1 MKSRYFLYIFI
12 VVLFSEIGCAPKMV
26 VYDGTRMP
34 SERAIDIIKQ
44 KAQEQMEVKNY
55 EGAMRLYSSI
65 ANIDNKSD
73 QAPAGILKA
82 GNIALGIKSYR
93 QASSYY
99 NEVAID
105 YPGTDY
111 ATDAKMGLGII
122 NMRESGYASAID
134 VFKSIIPD
142 TSDNKRGRVYFLLGE
157 SYYKAGMYKDSF
169 DALAHSLELLS
180 TDQEKELSKLL
191 LQKVTNEKLTDT
203 DIQQLLNNHYNIYE
217 ESILRLKLA
226 QDLFVSNDYKGALA
240 LVNAIMTSGIA
251 SPDIMNKAV
260 SLKNEILSITQV
272 NMNDIGCV
280 LPLTGDFTSYGKQ
293 VLNGIE
299 LALGVFSTT
308 TSPYKLFI
316 KDSKGIPELA
326 VKQAEELVKDDHVAA
341 IIGPLLSSTAMEVA
355 YKMQTYNVPMIY
367 LNQKS
372 SITKMG
378 DYVFQNSLTP
388 EDQTR
393 EIVNYAMEK
402 LGMKNFAVLYP
413 ENSYGEGMMRAFVK
427 QVLEHG
433 GAVTGMEGYYP
444 SETDF
449 KVQIKKLV
457 GTYYLDLRKSD
468 IRKLPP
474 DQKGNPPPIIDFSAI
489 YIPDYYEKVA
499 MIAPQLLYYDINN
512 VQLLGGNGWSGQR
525 LIQMGG
531 RYVDGGI
538 YTDGF
543 FTQSTNPVTQAFV
556 GSYDSLF
563 NQEPTILSA
572 LGYDSANILITAMKN
587 ATNRQDIKNNIL
599 RIKDFNGVT
608 GTISYNDNMVPVKK
622 LYLLKVH
629 GKKIVEITYRGN

>member
-12 VVLFSEIGCAPKMV
+12 VLLFSGIACAPKMV
-26 VYDGTRMP
+26 VYDGARMP
-34 SERAIDIIKQ
+34 SEQAIDLIKQ
-44 KAQEQMEVKNY
+44 KAQGQMRVKNY
-55 EGAMRLYSSI
+55 EDAMRLYSSI
-65 ANIDNKSD
+65 ANIDNKSE

-82 GNIALGIKSYR
+82 GDIALDIKSYG
-93 QASSYY
+93 QASNYY
-99 NEVAID
+99 NEVIND

-111 ATDAKMGLGII
+111 ANDAKIGLGII
-122 NMRESGYASAID
+122 SMRESRYTSAID

-142 TSDNKRGRVYFLLGE
+142 INDNKKGRVYFLLGE
-157 SYYKAGMYKDSF
+157 SYYRTGMYRDSF

-191 LQKVTNEKLTDT
+191 LQKVTNEKLTDI
-203 DIQQLLNNHYNIYE
+203 DIQQLLNDRYNLYE

-240 LVNAIMTSGIA
+240 VVNVIMTSGIA

-272 NMNDIGCV
+272 NMHNIGCV
-280 LPLTGDFTSYGKQ
+280 LPLTGDFASYGKQ

-341 IIGPLLSSTAMEVA
+341 IIGPLLSNTAMEVA

-372 SITKMG
+372 SITKIG
-378 DYVFQNSLTP
+378 DYIFQNSLTP

-393 EIVNYAMEK
+393 EIVNYAMQK
-402 LGMKNFAVLYP
+402 LGIKKFAVMYP
-413 ENSYGEGMMRAFVK
+413 ENSYGEDMMKAFVK

-433 GAVTGMEGYYP
+433 GAVTGMEGYSP
-444 SETDF
+444 GETDF
-449 KVQIKKLV
+449 KVQIQKLA

-474 DQKGNPPPIIDFSAI
+474 NQRDNPPPIIDFSAI
-489 YIPDYYEKVA
+489 FIPDYYEKVA

-512 VQLLGGNGWSGQR
+512 VQLLGGNGWSGHG

-543 FTQSTNPVTQAFV
+543 FTQSTNQVTEAFV
-556 GSYDSLF
+556 SGYDSLF
-563 NQEPTILSA
+563 NQEPTVLSA
-572 LGYDSANILITAMKN
+572 LGYDSANILIAAMKN

-599 RIKDFNGVT
+599 KIKDFDGVS
-608 GTISYNDNMVPVKK
+608 GTITYNGNRIPIKK

-629 GKKIVEITYRGN
+629 GKKIIEITY